1 MESNFF
7 VLQVTTAILIEG
19 GSAVQRVYDE
29 KFSNQDQLNIGE
41 AVVTL
46 SGNLL
51 SDILIHVTGN
61 ILLQHIFEVHFQW
74 ILSGL
79 LSKLKITSSYLE
91 NYYIKFPVRLNS
103 YIYILL
109 SLSLRPTEKSRKFV
123 LCEVAI
129 SNMRAPALKNLLK
142 KDGLRKSCK
151 TINEWSARKRV
162 ICFCEEGSFL
172 LNFFNYWLCNL

>member
-7 VLQVTTAILIEG
+7 VLQVTTAILRES

-61 ILLQHIFEVHFQW
+61 MLLQHIFDVYFRW

-79 LSKLKITSSYLE
+79 LLKFKISSYYLE
-91 NYYIKFPVRLNS
+91 NYYIKFQFGKIHTFTFHYHCHQDRQ
-103 YIYILL
+103 
-109 SLSLRPTEKSRKFV
+109 
-123 LCEVAI
+123 
-129 SNMRAPALKNLLK
+129 KNL
-142 KDGLRKSCK
+142 
-151 TINEWSARKRV
+151 V
-162 ICFCEEGSFL
+162 
-172 LNFFNYWLCNL
+172 NLSSV

>member
-61 ILLQHIFEVHFQW
+61 MLLQHNFDVYFRW

-79 LSKLKITSSYLE
+79 LPLK
-91 NYYIKFPVRLNS
+91 
-103 YIYILL
+103 
-109 SLSLRPTEKSRKFV
+109 
-123 LCEVAI
+123 
-129 SNMRAPALKNLLK
+129 
-142 KDGLRKSCK
+142 
-151 TINEWSARKRV
+151 
-162 ICFCEEGSFL
+162 
-172 LNFFNYWLCNL
+172 

>member
-7 VLQVTTAILIEG
+7 VLLVTTAILIEG

-29 KFSNQDQLNIGE
+29 KFSNQYQLNIGE

-61 ILLQHIFEVHFQW
+61 MLLQHIFDVYFRW

-79 LSKLKITSSYLE
+79 LSLK
-91 NYYIKFPVRLNS
+91 
-103 YIYILL
+103 
-109 SLSLRPTEKSRKFV
+109 
-123 LCEVAI
+123 
-129 SNMRAPALKNLLK
+129 
-142 KDGLRKSCK
+142 
-151 TINEWSARKRV
+151 
-162 ICFCEEGSFL
+162 
-172 LNFFNYWLCNL
+172 

>member
-61 ILLQHIFEVHFQW
+61 MLLQHNFDVYFRW

-79 LSKLKITSSYLE
+79 LSLK
-91 NYYIKFPVRLNS
+91 
-103 YIYILL
+103 
-109 SLSLRPTEKSRKFV
+109 
-123 LCEVAI
+123 
-129 SNMRAPALKNLLK
+129 
-142 KDGLRKSCK
+142 
-151 TINEWSARKRV
+151 
-162 ICFCEEGSFL
+162 
-172 LNFFNYWLCNL
+172 

>member
-7 VLQVTTAILIEG
+7 VLQVTAAILIEG

-29 KFSNQDQLNIGE
+29 KFSNQHQFNKGE

-61 ILLQHIFEVHFQW
+61 MLRQHIFDVYFRW

-79 LSKLKITSSYLE
+79 LFLK
-91 NYYIKFPVRLNS
+91 
-103 YIYILL
+103 
-109 SLSLRPTEKSRKFV
+109 
-123 LCEVAI
+123 
-129 SNMRAPALKNLLK
+129 
-142 KDGLRKSCK
+142 
-151 TINEWSARKRV
+151 
-162 ICFCEEGSFL
+162 
-172 LNFFNYWLCNL
+172 

>member
-7 VLQVTTAILIEG
+7 VLQVTTAILRES

-61 ILLQHIFEVHFQW
+61 ILLQHVFDVYFRW

-79 LSKLKITSSYLE
+79 L
-91 NYYIKFPVRLNS
+91 
-103 YIYILL
+103 
-109 SLSLRPTEKSRKFV
+109 
-123 LCEVAI
+123 
-129 SNMRAPALKNLLK
+129 LLK
-142 KDGLRKSCK
+142 
-151 TINEWSARKRV
+151 
-162 ICFCEEGSFL
+162 
-172 LNFFNYWLCNL
+172 

>member
-7 VLQVTTAILIEG
+7 VLQVTTAILREG
-19 GSAVQRVYDE
+19 ESAVQRVCDE

-61 ILLQHIFEVHFQW
+61 MLLQHIFDVHFRW

-79 LSKLKITSSYLE
+79 LLKFKITSYYLE
-91 NYYIKFPVRLNS
+91 NYYIKVPVR
-103 YIYILL
+103 
-109 SLSLRPTEKSRKFV
+109 
-123 LCEVAI
+123 
-129 SNMRAPALKNLLK
+129 
-142 KDGLRKSCK
+142 
-151 TINEWSARKRV
+151 
-162 ICFCEEGSFL
+162 
-172 LNFFNYWLCNL
+172 

>member
-7 VLQVTTAILIEG
+7 VLQVTTAILREG
-19 GSAVQRVYDE
+19 ESAVQRVYDE

-61 ILLQHIFEVHFQW
+61 ILLQHIFDVYFRW

-79 LSKLKITSSYLE
+79 L
-91 NYYIKFPVRLNS
+91 
-103 YIYILL
+103 
-109 SLSLRPTEKSRKFV
+109 
-123 LCEVAI
+123 
-129 SNMRAPALKNLLK
+129 LLK
-142 KDGLRKSCK
+142 
-151 TINEWSARKRV
+151 
-162 ICFCEEGSFL
+162 
-172 LNFFNYWLCNL
+172 

>member
-7 VLQVTTAILIEG
+7 VLQVTTAILREG
-19 GSAVQRVYDE
+19 ESAVQRVCDE

-61 ILLQHIFEVHFQW
+61 ILLQHIFDVYFRW

-79 LSKLKITSSYLE
+79 L
-91 NYYIKFPVRLNS
+91 
-103 YIYILL
+103 
-109 SLSLRPTEKSRKFV
+109 
-123 LCEVAI
+123 
-129 SNMRAPALKNLLK
+129 LLK
-142 KDGLRKSCK
+142 
-151 TINEWSARKRV
+151 
-162 ICFCEEGSFL
+162 
-172 LNFFNYWLCNL
+172 

>member
-1 MESNFF
+1 M
-7 VLQVTTAILIEG
+7 LQVTTAILIEG

-61 ILLQHIFEVHFQW
+61 ILLQHVFDVYFRW

-79 LSKLKITSSYLE
+79 L
-91 NYYIKFPVRLNS
+91 
-103 YIYILL
+103 
-109 SLSLRPTEKSRKFV
+109 
-123 LCEVAI
+123 
-129 SNMRAPALKNLLK
+129 LLK
-142 KDGLRKSCK
+142 
-151 TINEWSARKRV
+151 
-162 ICFCEEGSFL
+162 
-172 LNFFNYWLCNL
+172 

>member
-19 GSAVQRVYDE
+19 GNAVQRVYDE

-61 ILLQHIFEVHFQW
+61 ILLQHVFDVYFRW

-79 LSKLKITSSYLE
+79 L
-91 NYYIKFPVRLNS
+91 
-103 YIYILL
+103 
-109 SLSLRPTEKSRKFV
+109 
-123 LCEVAI
+123 
-129 SNMRAPALKNLLK
+129 LLK
-142 KDGLRKSCK
+142 
-151 TINEWSARKRV
+151 
-162 ICFCEEGSFL
+162 
-172 LNFFNYWLCNL
+172 